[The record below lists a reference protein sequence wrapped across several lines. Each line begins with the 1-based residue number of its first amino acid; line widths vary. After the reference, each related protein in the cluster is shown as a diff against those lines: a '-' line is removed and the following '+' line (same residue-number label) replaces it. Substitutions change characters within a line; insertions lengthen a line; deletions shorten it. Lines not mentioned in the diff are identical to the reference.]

1 MTIHNV
7 ASLAGAA
14 HLSKLTPALCL
25 NGFECFTLWSFEFEI
40 FPPEAF
46 VALKLI
52 DEPETQD
59 ETETQSEGGSGKF
72 VVVAHAKYLLKTLRA
87 L

>member
-1 MTIHNV
+1 M

-14 HLSKLTPALCL
+14 YLSKLTPALCL
-25 NGFECFTLWSFEFEI
+25 NGFECFCLWSFESEI

-46 VALKLI
+46 VASKLI

-59 ETETQSEGGSGKF
+59 ETETQSEGESGK
-72 VVVAHAKYLLKTLRA
+72 VAVVAHAKYLLKTLKA

>member
-1 MTIHNV
+1 MITIHNV

-14 HLSKLTPALCL
+14 YLSVLTPAVCL
-25 NGFECFTLWSFEFEI
+25 NGFECFCLWSFESEI

-46 VALKLI
+46 VASKLI

-59 ETETQSEGGSGKF
+59 ETETQSEGKSVSLENSG
-72 VVVAHAKYLLKTLRA
+72 AQLER
-87 L
+87 